1 MNISKVTNNLKRV
14 RLLQTIAGAYEITL
28 NKNKEILS
36 KIILEKSNRVMQS
49 DLAEK
54 MRIARRYFTLE
65 MSPPSNHELKILRQ
79 DIDLVWKFIEQQ
91 SYTHLTVKQAFL
103 LFLVCTEVGL
113 WFFMGETIGKMH
125 FVGYK
130 V

>member
-1 MNISKVTNNLKRV
+1 MNISKVTNSLKRV
-14 RLLQTIAGAYEITL
+14 RLLQTIAGTYELTL
-28 NKNKEILS
+28 NKNKGRLS

-49 DLAEK
+49 DLADK
-54 MRIARRYFTLE
+54 IRIARRYFTLE
-65 MSPPSNHELKILRQ
+65 MSPPSSYELKTLQ
-79 DIDLVWKFIEQQ
+79 EDINLVREFIQNKCFK
-91 SYTHLTVKQAFL
+91 YLTVKQAFL
-103 LFLVCTEVGL
+103 IFLVCTEVGL